1 VHTNDNR
8 PYRNIELDL
17 VDNQFAAVP
26 TQQVFIN
33 EMKEAFRYFFSADEH
48 SFMQDFPNQVES
60 RNFPF
65 KGFLLSG
72 KPGVGKTEA
81 VIQACRE
88 LYGSLDEAGIELQLL
103 HINSQSIFRSG
114 VGDME
119 TRLERV
125 FREAQNPQTSRAR
138 TVLLFDDIDTMLVKR
153 TGDGTSSEWSRSLNG
168 VFFHNCDRMIASKV
182 LIVATTNVPEKIDDA
197 VHSRLYM
204 RDVPEPTLEELV
216 SVAEHV
222 LPLNPKGFD
231 KDEMLETIRGNIQHA
246 IDIGE
251 TPSFRLARKVAIIAI
266 INGVLF

>member
-1 VHTNDNR
+1 
-8 PYRNIELDL
+8 
-17 VDNQFAAVP
+17 
-26 TQQVFIN
+26 
-33 EMKEAFRYFFSADEH
+33 
-48 SFMQDFPNQVES
+48 
-60 RNFPF
+60 
-65 KGFLLSG
+65 
-72 KPGVGKTEA
+72 
-81 VIQACRE
+81 
-88 LYGSLDEAGIELQLL
+88 
-103 HINSQSIFRSG
+103 
-114 VGDME
+114 
-119 TRLERV
+119 
-125 FREAQNPQTSRAR
+125 
-138 TVLLFDDIDTMLVKR
+138 
-153 TGDGTSSEWSRSLNG
+153 
-168 VFFHNCDRMIASKV
+168 MIASKV